1 MAGARFGAL
10 WASDVLEVSHDTAD
24 LARGFWAVVLTF
36 EGEFTAIRLGRH
48 GHGSGPVRPG
58 AWPTLGREWRTSL
71 DAAAY
76 KAGVAD
82 IRDRV
87 AAGEVYQVNLCRVME
102 HDLPEGVS
110 LAGLAQR
117 LSRGNPAPYAALLD
131 FPDLGVEIACA
142 SPEAFLER
150 EGSRLVSR
158 PIKGTAPTIEEMLPK
173 DVAENVMIVDLV
185 RHDLSPI
192 CEPGTV
198 AVERLCRDEVH
209 PGLVHLVS
217 DVAGELRPGVEWPEI
232 LAAMAPPGSVSG
244 APKHTALQAI
254 ADLEPV
260 PRGPYCG
267 AIGWVDG
274 DRQLA
279 RLAVGIR
286 TFWSDRRPDGQRV
299 LRFGTGAG
307 ITWGSDPTGE
317 WEETELK
324 ARRLVGLASGRL
336 EP

>member
-1 MAGARFGAL
+1 MGSARFGAL
-10 WASDVLEVSHDTAD
+10 WATDVLGVSHDPTD

-36 EGEFTAIRLGRH
+36 EGDFTAVRLGRH
-48 GHGSGPVRPG
+48 GHGHGPVIPSD
-58 AWPTLGREWRTSL
+58 WPPLGGDWRSSL
-71 DAAAY
+71 DATAY
-76 KAGVAD
+76 MDGVAD

-87 AAGEVYQVNLCRVME
+87 AAGEVYQVNLCRVLE
-102 HDLPEGVS
+102 HDLPEGASVV
-110 LAGLAQR
+110 GLAER

-131 FPDLGVEIACA
+131 FPELGLEIACA

-158 PIKGTAPTIEEMLPK
+158 PIKGTATTIEEMLPK

-185 RHDLSPI
+185 RNDLSLI
-192 CEPGTV
+192 CESGTV
-198 AVERLCRDEVH
+198 AVERLCREEVH

-244 APKHTALQAI
+244 APKHAALQVISA
-254 ADLEPV
+254 LESA

-274 DRQLA
+274 DRGLA

-286 TFWSDRRPDGQRV
+286 TFWVARRPDGQRV

-307 ITWGSDPTGE
+307 ITWGSDPAGE
-317 WEETELK
+317 WQETELK
-324 ARRLVGLASGRL
+324 ARRLIGLASGRL
-336 EP
+336 DP